1 MKRKYL
7 NTILLFL
14 LLLNLSIS
22 LNIRSGTTS
31 SKVSSSLFE
40 YKKVKVSILEPHTQS
55 TNSQKSILYSYYDQ
69 TSTNLKFSF
78 EKLNS
83 QQYLAKGVYEAS
95 RFKEG

>member
-14 LLLNLSIS
+14 LLLNVSIS
-22 LNIRSGTTS
+22 LNIRSGSES

-40 YKKVKVSILEPHTQS
+40 YKKVKVSILEPLPKA
-55 TNSQKSILYSYYDQ
+55 TNSQKSILYSYYDK
-69 TSTNLKFSF
+69 TSTNLKFSY

-83 QQYLAKGVYEAS
+83 QKYLAKGVYDAS